1 MSRQSKNSKKEC
13 PSTINL
19 KRPLGSFTLTQDRR
33 SLKDWKTKSPIFTPA
48 PTTRFSS
55 KKIRSLTNESKR
67 STWVSRSEGGGPKS
81 SETPFT
87 TLSSNSERR
96 ESKLDTSTFVEM
108 FLDEH
113 KEVRTGLMIM
123 NLQFGFQKLKTPV
136 KILHLLL
143 DRP

>member
-1 MSRQSKNSKKEC
+1 
-13 PSTINL
+13 
-19 KRPLGSFTLTQDRR
+19 
-33 SLKDWKTKSPIFTPA
+33 
-48 PTTRFSS
+48 
-55 KKIRSLTNESKR
+55 
-67 STWVSRSEGGGPKS
+67 
-81 SETPFT
+81 
-87 TLSSNSERR
+87 
-96 ESKLDTSTFVEM
+96 M